1 MKSPMNATRVSR
13 MADHPLDDGVRYGPE
28 PSRTRDGVA
37 FCHWDRWLL
46 RLAIAEPRGLPG
58 IAAEFRR
65 RTRAR
70 RAGGNSD
77 EAEAMIAQVRDLESR
92 VAMLGRAPHE
102 LLDEVE
108 RASDWL
114 FKKAFRRV
122 WHDGP
127 NRRTE
132 AMMRTPRRA
141 LEARALRGHW
151 PRFPI
156 SPAKYEP
163 DLQSIVGQDG
173 SYYDYRWA
181 GALATMLESKIE
193 MLAMVAPSNEHR
205 LAVYRAAMT
214 VIIETMDRV
223 DDSGAEV
230 SEVFRATESAYL
242 ALARDA
248 VSIDA
253 VRRDLLELAICED
266 YGLIEGVDGFVSVL
280 PEEHADAALRDL
292 AAIITELRRER
303 LDSQLAK
310 AIALRRRVIAS
321 AQHYLPE

>member
-1 MKSPMNATRVSR
+1 

-28 PSRTRDGVA
+28 PWRTLDGVA

-70 RAGGNSD
+70 RAGGSSD
-77 EAEAMIAQVRDLESR
+77 DSEAMIAQVRDLESR
-92 VAMLGRAPHE
+92 LAVLGRAPHE
-102 LLDEVE
+102 ILDDIE

-156 SPAKYEP
+156 SPATYEP
-163 DLQSIVGQDG
+163 DLRSTVGQDG
-173 SYYDYRWA
+173 NYYDYRWA

-193 MLAMVAPSNEHR
+193 MLAMVAPSHAHR
-205 LAVYRAAMT
+205 LAIHRAAMT
-214 VIIETMDRV
+214 VIIETIDRV

-230 SEVFRATESAYL
+230 SEMFRATEAAYL
-242 ALARDA
+242 TLAREA
-248 VSIDA
+248 LSIDG
-253 VRRDLLELAICED
+253 VRRDLLELAIWED
-266 YGLIEGVDGFVSVL
+266 YGLFAGVDEFLAGL

-292 AAIITELRRER
+292 ASIITELRRER
-303 LDSQLAK
+303 LEYQLGK
-310 AIALRRRVIAS
+310 AIALRRRVMAS
-321 AQHYLPE
+321 ADHHSPG